1 MSIILPSSTR
11 GRILE
16 EGIRK
21 LAQRS
26 RLHQQEGRREAL
38 ILPGLIV
45 AMKAALGKRQLNA
58 AAEGY

>member
-1 MSIILPSSTR
+1 LPSSTR

-45 AMKAALGKRQLNA
+45 AMKAALVPRSIL
-58 AAEGY
+58 